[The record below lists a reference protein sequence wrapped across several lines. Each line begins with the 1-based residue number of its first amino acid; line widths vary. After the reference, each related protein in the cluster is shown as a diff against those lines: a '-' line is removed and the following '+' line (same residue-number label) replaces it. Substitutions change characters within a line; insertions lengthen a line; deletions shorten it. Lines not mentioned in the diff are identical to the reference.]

1 MKHISPTFILSA
13 AAFLMLQSCGQ
24 KAGKTGSPFAEDTI
38 PVKVIQ
44 LQQTASSNVIPATGL
59 FTTDDETLLSFKTG
73 GVVSRIY
80 VKEGDAVSKGQLL
93 ATVNPT
99 EVEAG
104 VQQVE
109 LAYQKA
115 ERDYQRAV
123 QLYKDSVATLEQM
136 ENAKTAL
143 DVAKQQREAARFNKQ
158 YTEIRATASGYVLK
172 RFMSE
177 GQMAGPGMPVLMI
190 NGARQNNWL
199 LKVGVSDV
207 QWAAIK
213 VGDNAEISI
222 DAAPGKKIKATV
234 FKKSEGLDPAS
245 GTFSV
250 QLRLAESVQNIA
262 SGMFARAEIYTRD
275 KVSAWTVPY
284 DAVLDGDGKMGFVF
298 VTSDNQTAKKV
309 EVAIGEVRH
318 DNILITGGL
327 ENAGSLIVSGSA
339 YLNDGSPIR
348 IQDK

>member
-1 MKHISPTFILSA
+1 MKHYFFPMILSA
-13 AAFLMLQSCGQ
+13 AFLLQSCGE
-24 KAGKTGSPFAEDTI
+24 KATQQSSPLGEDTI
-38 PVKVIQ
+38 PVSVVP
-44 LQQTASSNVIPATGL
+44 LQQGASSTVIPASGL
-59 FTTDDETLLSFKTG
+59 FTTDDETILSFKSG
-73 GVVSRIY
+73 GVVSRVY

-136 ENAKTAL
+136 QNAKTAL
-143 DVAKQQREAARFNKQ
+143 DVARQQREAARFNKQ
-158 YTEIRATASGYVLK
+158 YTEIRATTNGYVLK
-172 RFMSE
+172 RFMNE

-213 VGDNAEISI
+213 VGDEAEVSI
-222 DAAPGKKIKATV
+222 DALPNKKIKASV

-245 GTFSV
+245 GTFTV
-250 QLRLAESVQNIA
+250 QLRLLESAPSIA
-262 SGMFARAEIYTRD
+262 SGMFARANIFPRE
-275 KVSAWTVPY
+275 KVTAWTIPY
-284 DAVLDGDGKMGFVF
+284 DALLDGDGKKGYVF
-298 VTSDNQTAKKV
+298 VTNDNKTAKKV
-309 EVAIGEVRH
+309 EVTIGEVRRE
-318 DNILITGGL
+318 NILITGGL
-327 ENAGSLIVSGSA
+327 ENAGSLIISGSA
-339 YLNDGSPIR
+339 YLNDGSHIR